1 MDRKSLLAM
10 LGLSLC
16 GPGAVASAADPTGVR
31 GAEVLDDGATV
42 HALSVGS
49 QTWSGS
55 DREDARLIEPRLR
68 YGLPAGYE
76 IGLSAQHRAQGDDG
90 SGLRH
95 LALEAATPLRQDV
108 GAADITLAGYGTV
121 APVDDDSG
129 IGSGSH
135 NLGLGLHL
143 SDGLGETRLHS
154 SMALERADV
163 AEVDGQPGYR
173 AVNRLRYG
181 ARAEHRVAAA
191 LDLTLEAAA
200 VYGLSGDEVQNQF
213 GLALRPGVRLHLA
226 PTVDLSLTAGRDLP
240 DAGVEPTNT
249 VTAQLT
255 HRPQPAPSRG
265 ELEARIDH
273 LEAAHASTRARAA
286 MQAGRADEQRER
298 IELLR
303 RRAGQL
309 DVEVINAS
317 GEAGLGRAMAERL
330 REEGHYVV
338 RIQDSARAGDGQQTT
353 HIRYRAGHGEQAVAL
368 GESLERIQEVTEGE
382 LPRGADVRIL
392 VGRDQREPLGH
403 SAEEDGS

>member
-1 MDRKSLLAM
+1 MDRTFVAVLCLMLATV
-10 LGLSLC
+10 ST
-16 GPGAVASAADPTGVR
+16 AASAADPTGVR
-31 GAEVLDDGATV
+31 GAEVLEDGAAV
-42 HALSVGS
+42 HALSVGRQS
-49 QTWSGS
+49 WSGS
-55 DREDARLIEPRLR
+55 EREDAQLIEPRVR
-68 YGLPAGYE
+68 YGVPAGYE
-76 IGLSAQHRAQGDDG
+76 IGLSANHRSQGDDG
-90 SGLRH
+90 NGLRH
-95 LALEAATPLRQDV
+95 LALEAATPLRREP

-121 APVDDDSG
+121 APADGDSG

-143 SDGLGETRLHS
+143 SDDLGATRLHS
-154 SMALERADV
+154 SVAVERADV
-163 AEVDGQPGYR
+163 AEIDGQPGYR

-181 ARAEHRVAAA
+181 ARAEHRVAAS

-200 VYGLSGDEVQNQF
+200 VYGVSGDEVQNQF
-213 GLALRPGVRLHLA
+213 GLALRPGVRLHLG
-226 PTVDLSLTAGRDLP
+226 PTIDLALSAGRDLP
-240 DAGVEPTNT
+240 DSGVEPTNT

-255 HRPQPAPSRG
+255 HRPQPAPSRR
-265 ELEARIDH
+265 ELAARVEH

-317 GEAGLGRAMAERL
+317 GEVGMGRAMADRV

-338 RIQDSARAGDGQQTT
+338 RVQDSAHGRDGQQTT
-353 HIRYRAGHGEQAVAL
+353 HIRYRPGHGEQAVAL
-368 GESLERIQEVTEGE
+368 GESLERIQEVTEGD